1 MMHLVEHHQFDT
13 GQHFRLRQLQ
23 IMKEARAAS
32 EPEALDAVLSN
43 LPLERLGLEA
53 CALTAWL
60 HGELKA
66 TGWPAICIKTRQ
78 AKAAAGSRNYY

>member
-1 MMHLVEHHQFDT
+1 MKYYAGLDVSLEETAICVIDET
-13 GQHFRLRQLQ
+13 GQ

-43 LPLERLGLEA
+43 LGLPLERLGLKA

-66 TGWPAICIKTRQ
+66 TGWP
-78 AKAAAGSRNYY
+78 GDLH